1 MSHPLCPLVYHDVW
15 WVNPSAPWFIMTF
28 DESRSNTKRFKRML
42 IYFNTGT
49 QYENFRGNH
58 LYQATKRHLNN
69 KYFNTDKQY
78 ANFRF
83 LFGES
88 GWLTKQKSEICILSC
103 LGLSRR
109 LMSQPLFS
117 FVYREVWSPLFLS
130 SSFPS
135 FHHGVRWVIPSFPLF
150 IMTFDESAPL
160 FIGLSWRLSQ
170 PLCPFVYRGVWCLL
184 WPLVSQSLSPF
195 VCHVW

>member
-1 MSHPLCPLVYHDVW
+1 MCHVRTAGQVFTSVKKYRFLFSLSIGRLKSQPLPHFIVYHDVW
-15 WVNPSAPWFIMTF
+15 WVIPSAPWFITTF
-28 DESRSNTKRFKRML
+28 DESTPLPLGLSWRLMSQDPNTKRFKRTL

-49 QYENFRGNH
+49 QYEHFRGNH

-69 KYFNTDKQY
+69 KYFYTDKQY

-88 GWLTKQKSEICILSC
+88 TRLTKQKSEICILSR

-117 FVYREVWSPLFLS
+117 FVYREVWSPIFLS

-135 FHHGVRWVIPSFPLF
+135 FDHGVRWVIP
-150 IMTFDESAPL
+150 
-160 FIGLSWRLSQ
+160 
-170 PLCPFVYRGVWCLL
+170 
-184 WPLVSQSLSPF
+184 
-195 VCHVW
+195 